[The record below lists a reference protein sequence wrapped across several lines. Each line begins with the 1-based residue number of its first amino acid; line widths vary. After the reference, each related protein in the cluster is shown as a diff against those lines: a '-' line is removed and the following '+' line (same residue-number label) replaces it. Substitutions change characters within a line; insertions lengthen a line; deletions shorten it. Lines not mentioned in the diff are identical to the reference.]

1 MQTIIISPPHET
13 SWSMPPSEFHL
24 LLTERWPEGEVE
36 ELKDSTH
43 ALSFDLAGTDG
54 RVSGRLALDGRSV
67 AIEQATDYEPVA
79 EFAVW
84 FRSHVPPEQPLIV
97 WDEAFNWSAEL
108 SPDTTAADVL
118 AAIGCSVRVMDILE
132 PRIREYIH
140 GLRPERG
147 EVMREMEALAD
158 RRSIPIVHWEAGRLL
173 ATLCRALDPVVL
185 EVGTAIGYST
195 LHMAEQLEN
204 GRVVTLERDPERASA
219 ARAFWERAGVA
230 DRIELIEGD
239 ATKTLAALDGPFDL
253 LFVDATKDEYR
264 RYIEL
269 AEPKLSD
276 RAVLVV
282 DNMLMSGE
290 VALPVAADTNWRP
303 ESLDAARALNAELLS
318 SDRWVGSLLPVG
330 DGVALATRR

>member
-1 MQTIIISPPHET
+1 ME
-13 SWSMPPSEFHL
+13 
-24 LLTERWPEGEVE
+24 
-36 ELKDSTH
+36 
-43 ALSFDLAGTDG
+43 
-54 RVSGRLALDGRSV
+54 
-67 AIEQATDYEPVA
+67 
-79 EFAVW
+79 
-84 FRSHVPPEQPLIV
+84 
-97 WDEAFNWSAEL
+97 
-108 SPDTTAADVL
+108 
-118 AAIGCSVRVMDILE
+118 ILE
-132 PRIREYIH
+132 PPIREYIH
-140 GLRPERG
+140 GLRPDSG

-158 RRSIPIVHWEAGRLL
+158 RDSVPIVHWEAGRLL

-195 LHMAEQLEN
+195 LHMAEQLEH
-204 GRVVTLERDPERASA
+204 GRVVTLERDPERATT

-230 DRIELIEGD
+230 GRIELIEGD
-239 ATKTLAALDGPFDL
+239 ATKTIASLDGPFDL

-290 VALPVAADTNWRP
+290 VALPVAADTRWNP
-303 ESLDAARALNAELLS
+303 HSLDAARALNAELLA

-330 DGVALATRR
+330 DGVALASRRGA